1 MNFPLIAFGCALL
14 VAFSHRMANGSAAA
28 DERNPQNQAIAPE
41 ARLATLLKEPD
52 DYKRHQKLALLGEE
66 MGKND
71 PQAGWNMLM
80 QKLTLLPDRQ
90 AFKVALLRVWGSNQ
104 PEEALAACET
114 VPLGER
120 RALAFSSALEGW
132 AMVAPAEAG
141 DWAVKNLTGI
151 YRRLATARVA
161 RAWARSD
168 PMASADWALATA
180 DQKSQLFLL
189 NKVLEVWVENFP
201 MDAVRWAAGLKDQSL
216 RDLAM
221 SKAVFGWADHLPE
234 SAAEFLLPIPDYHWM
249 LARVIARWVQ
259 YDPASAAAWLPKLK
273 DKAIFQECRQALLQE
288 WAFDDPQA
296 ALAWAQKNMTANE
309 LNEELAQLWQNWAVD
324 DAMEALSSVEKIE
337 AANVRTGAMTQVLS
351 GWLYSKPESFKEWA
365 QKQEAGVERDKNI
378 ILEQLAAFLTESDP
392 ASALEV
398 VLLMQDPARLQA
410 SLRRHYQAWKTRQ
423 PQAAATWLKEQP
435 EAAQWITNP

>member
-1 MNFPLIAFGCALL
+1 MNFPLITLGCVLL
-14 VAFSHRMANGSAAA
+14 VVFGQHRACGSAA
-28 DERNPQNQAIAPE
+28 DERSPQAQATSPE
-41 ARLATLLKEPD
+41 TRLAAILKESD
-52 DYKRHQKLALLGEE
+52 DYRRHQKLAQLGEE
-66 MGKND
+66 MGKSD
-71 PQAGWNMLM
+71 PQTGWNLLM

-104 PEEALAACET
+104 PKEALAACEA

-132 AMVAPAEAG
+132 ARVAPAEAG
-141 DWAVKNLTGI
+141 EWAVKNLTGI
-151 YRRLATARVA
+151 YRRLATAQVA
-161 RAWARSD
+161 QTWARSD
-168 PMASADWALATA
+168 PMASANWALAAA
-180 DQKSQLFLL
+180 DEKSRIFLL

-201 MDAVRWAAGLKDQSL
+201 VDAVRWAAGLKDQSL

-234 SAAEFLLPIPDYHWM
+234 STAEFLLPIPEYHWM

-273 DKAIFQECRQALLQE
+273 DKAIFLECRQALLQE

-296 ALAWAQKNMTANE
+296 ALAWAQKNLAADE
-309 LNEELAQLWQNWAVD
+309 LNEELAQIWQNWAVE
-324 DAMEALSSVEKIE
+324 DAMAALSTVEKIE
-337 AANVRTGAMTQVLS
+337 AASVRSGAMTQVLS

-365 QKQEAGVERDKNI
+365 QKQEEGVDRDKNI
-378 ILEQLAAFLTESDP
+378 ILEQLAAFLMESDP

-410 SLRRHYQAWKTRQ
+410 NLRRHYQAWKTRQ

>member
-1 MNFPLIAFGCALL
+1 
-14 VAFSHRMANGSAAA
+14 
-28 DERNPQNQAIAPE
+28 
-41 ARLATLLKEPD
+41 
-52 DYKRHQKLALLGEE
+52 
-66 MGKND
+66 
-71 PQAGWNMLM
+71 
-80 QKLTLLPDRQ
+80 
-90 AFKVALLRVWGSNQ
+90 
-104 PEEALAACET
+104 
-114 VPLGER
+114 
-120 RALAFSSALEGW
+120 
-132 AMVAPAEAG
+132 
-141 DWAVKNLTGI
+141 
-151 YRRLATARVA
+151 
-161 RAWARSD
+161 
-168 PMASADWALATA
+168 MASADWALAA
-180 DQKSQLFLL
+180 DEKSRLFLL

-234 SAAEFLLPIPDYHWM
+234 STAEFLLPIPDYHWM
-249 LARVIARWVQ
+249 LARVIPRWVQ

-273 DKAIFQECRQALLQE
+273 DKAIFLECRQALLQE

-309 LNEELAQLWQNWAVD
+309 LNEELAQIWQNWAVE

-337 AANVRTGAMTQVLS
+337 AANVRAGAMTQVLS

-365 QKQEAGVERDKNI
+365 QKQETGVERDKNI
-378 ILEQLAAFLTESDP
+378 ILEQLAAFLMESDP

-410 SLRRHYQAWKTRQ
+410 NLRRHYQAWKTRQ

>member
-1 MNFPLIAFGCALL
+1 MNFPLIALGCALL
-14 VAFSHRMANGSAAA
+14 VVLGHRTACGNAA
-28 DERNPQNQAIAPE
+28 DERSPQNQAIAPE
-41 ARLATLLKEPD
+41 ARLAIILNEPD
-52 DYKRHQKLALLGEE
+52 DYRRHQKLALLGEE
-66 MGKND
+66 MGRND
-71 PQAGWNMLM
+71 PQAGWSMLM
-80 QKLTLLPDRQ
+80 HKLTLLPDQQ
-90 AFKVALLRVWGSNQ
+90 AFKVALLRVWGHNQ
-104 PEEALAACET
+104 PKEALAACET

-132 AMVAPAEAG
+132 AMVEPAEAG

-180 DQKSQLFLL
+180 DEKSQLFLL

-201 MDAVRWAAGLKDQSL
+201 MDAVRWSAGLKDQSL

-234 SAAEFLLPIPDYHWM
+234 STAEFLLPIPDYHWM

-273 DKAIFQECRQALLQE
+273 DKAIFLECRQALLQE

-309 LNEELAQLWQNWAVD
+309 LNEELAQLWQNWAVE

-378 ILEQLAAFLTESDP
+378 ILEQLAAFLIESDP

>member
-1 MNFPLIAFGCALL
+1 MNFPLITLGCVLL
-14 VAFSHRMANGSAAA
+14 VVFGQHRACGSAA
-28 DERNPQNQAIAPE
+28 DERSPQAQATSPE
-41 ARLATLLKEPD
+41 TRLAAILKEPD
-52 DYKRHQKLALLGEE
+52 DYRRHQKLAQLGEE
-66 MGKND
+66 MGKSD
-71 PQAGWNMLM
+71 PQTGWNLLM

-104 PEEALAACET
+104 PKEALAACEA

-132 AMVAPAEAG
+132 ARVAPAEAG
-141 DWAVKNLTGI
+141 EWAVKNLTGI
-151 YRRLATARVA
+151 YRRLATAQVA
-161 RAWARSD
+161 QAWARSD
-168 PMASADWALATA
+168 PMASANWALAAA
-180 DQKSQLFLL
+180 DEKSRIFLL

-201 MDAVRWAAGLKDQSL
+201 VDAVRWAAGLKDQSL

-234 SAAEFLLPIPDYHWM
+234 STAEFLLPIPDYHWM

-273 DKAIFQECRQALLQE
+273 DKAIFLECRQALLQE

-296 ALAWAQKNMTANE
+296 ALAWAQKNLAADE
-309 LNEELAQLWQNWAVD
+309 LNEELAQIWQNWAVE
-324 DAMEALSSVEKIE
+324 DAMAALSTVEKIE
-337 AANVRTGAMTQVLS
+337 AASVRSGAMTQVLS

-365 QKQEAGVERDKNI
+365 QKQEEGVDRDKNI
-378 ILEQLAAFLTESDP
+378 ILEQLAAFLMESDP

-410 SLRRHYQAWKTRQ
+410 NLRRHYQAWKTRQ